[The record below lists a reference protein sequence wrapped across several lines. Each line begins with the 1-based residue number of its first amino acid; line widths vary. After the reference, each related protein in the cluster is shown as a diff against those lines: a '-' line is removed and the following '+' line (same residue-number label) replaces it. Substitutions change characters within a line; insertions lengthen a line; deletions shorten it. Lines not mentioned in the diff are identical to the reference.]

1 MICILSLGCSSD
13 KNNSQDNDLF
23 GKWKL
28 ISFVDEKQGTILT
41 ESDFENSNTITID
54 FKEDFTYDGQTG
66 HNIFSGDY
74 EVNESETVLILG
86 GDEGI
91 WTEVGETEWGNL
103 FFDTLNLNY
112 NPTTQTLDNE
122 YNVANDALKIY
133 YADKEYMEFVKVEP

>member
-1 MICILSLGCSSD
+1 MVLTLFMGCNSD
-13 KNNSQDNDLF
+13 ESKPQNNDIVGQ
-23 GKWKL
+23 WKL
-28 ISFVDEKQGTILT
+28 ISFVDDKNGTILT
-41 ESDFENSNTITID
+41 EDDFENSNTITIN

-66 HNIFSGDY
+66 HNIFSGNY
-74 EVNESETVLILG
+74 EVNDSETVLILG

-133 YADKEYMEFVKVEP
+133 YAEKEYMKFVKI